1 MSQEWKENQIWLWR
15 QRLRPYVAEVI
26 NRLEKEEQERN
37 RNVIKKRA
45 RSLEQGAFIEQGDR
59 LPDELITKDNRTLFC

>member
-1 MSQEWKENQIWLWR
+1 MSQEWRENQIWLWR

-37 RNVIKKRA
+37 LNVIRQRKRNTFVSVPIQQADSKKA
-45 RSLEQGAFIEQGDR
+45 
-59 LPDELITKDNRTLFC
+59 

>member
-1 MSQEWKENQIWLWR
+1 MSQEWRENQIWLWR

-37 RNVIKKRA
+37 LNVIRQRKRNTFVSVPIKQADSKKA
-45 RSLEQGAFIEQGDR
+45 
-59 LPDELITKDNRTLFC
+59 